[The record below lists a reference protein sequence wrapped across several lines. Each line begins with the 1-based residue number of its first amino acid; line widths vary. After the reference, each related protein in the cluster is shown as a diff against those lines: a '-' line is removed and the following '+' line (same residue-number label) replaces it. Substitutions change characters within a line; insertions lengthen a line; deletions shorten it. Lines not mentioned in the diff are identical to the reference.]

1 LRIIAQC
8 TADSDSCVTLA
19 TSASAGSITRI
30 RPMAKHNRRE
40 FLRVAGSTLAR
51 TAIPPS
57 LRNSL
62 GLAAA
67 SVSSPA
73 GASQM
78 EPGAAPGHP
87 PSPKKIRGVMVDA
100 ARVPETLDYYHRVI
114 AFCAEWQ
121 LNTIHFRLADDQG
134 TALRF
139 ASVPGL
145 FSHDHAF
152 TPDQFHE
159 LIRFA
164 SSCGVDLIPE
174 IESFGHT
181 GFITR
186 SATYA
191 HLLDATADS
200 SSDFT
205 GVIPVHP
212 ETLQLFAKL
221 YAEIAEIFPSP
232 YLHGGCDEVNWG
244 GSALSQQAL
253 QSKSRSQI
261 WAEYL
266 NSLSGLAE
274 GLGKQF
280 IVWGDFVLHK
290 EPEILTGLNKNIIV
304 MDWNYWDTSADK
316 FHDALEKVKAHGA
329 RAIGAPGL
337 ISYRWGARAGT
348 DQLRNIDAFAQ
359 AYLETNDPGSLGVIL
374 TNWIPSRYVQSSI
387 WDGIA
392 YAAVA
397 FNEGTAAAQK
407 SAFRHFI
414 EMHYRAE
421 WNEDWS
427 KAFQLIYDAAPG
439 FGEHAPSAGL
449 GLHMP
454 VPWSTE
460 ADLQAALKK
469 RSPGS
474 NPFTGLHGLLLS
486 LGPSVHAN
494 HSDFQA
500 FALSVEY
507 LEGVFWRE
515 SVIRDQVGKGPIERA
530 GAAAL
535 IREIAER
542 DHKLAAALSKDWD
555 DGRFPDSS
563 AKTKPLFANQ
573 PKDQLVFQF
582 TRAAAYSASLS
593 VRSDH
598 FFQLLESSG
607 LGSIASIAE
616 PNGCA

>member
-1 LRIIAQC
+1 
-8 TADSDSCVTLA
+8 
-19 TSASAGSITRI
+19 
-30 RPMAKHNRRE
+30 MAKHNRRV
-40 FLRVAGSTLAR
+40 FLHGAGSALAR
-51 TAIPPS
+51 TAIFRS
-57 LRNSL
+57 LRNSI

-67 SVSSPA
+67 AVSSPVV
-73 GASQM
+73 ASHL
-78 EPGAAPGHP
+78 EPGAASEASPN
-87 PSPKKIRGVMVDA
+87 PKKIRGIMVDA
-100 ARVPETLDYYHRVI
+100 ARVPETLDYYRRVI
-114 AFCAEWQ
+114 TFCADWQ

-139 ASVPGL
+139 TSVPGL
-145 FSHDHAF
+145 FTHDHAF
-152 TPDQFHE
+152 TPDQIKE

-164 SSCGVDLIPE
+164 SIHGVDLIPE

-191 HLLDATADS
+191 HLLDATPDS

-212 ETLQLFAKL
+212 ETLQLFRKL
-221 YAEIAEIFPSP
+221 YQEIAEIFPSP

-244 GSALSQQAL
+244 GSALSQDAL
-253 QSKSRSQI
+253 RSKSRPKI

-266 NSLSGLAE
+266 NALSRIAE
-274 GLGKQF
+274 HLGKQF

-290 EPEILTGLNKNIIV
+290 EPEILGGLNKSIIV
-304 MDWNYWDTSADK
+304 MDWDYWDTSADK

-359 AYLETNDPGSLGVIL
+359 AYLEAEDPGSLGVIL
-374 TNWIPSRYVQSSI
+374 TNWVPSRYVQSSV
-387 WDGIA
+387 WDGFA

-397 FNEGTAAAQK
+397 FNEGATAAQK
-407 SAFRHFI
+407 SAFRRFL
-414 EMHYRAE
+414 ERHYRTE
-421 WNEDWS
+421 WNEHWS
-427 KAFQLIYDAAPG
+427 EAFQLLYDAAPG
-439 FGEHAPSAGL
+439 FGAHAPSAGL

-454 VPWSTE
+454 VPWRTD
-460 ADLQAALKK
+460 ADLQASLKK

-474 NPFTGLHGLLLS
+474 NSFARLHGLLTS
-486 LGPSVHAN
+486 LGSSVHAN

-515 SVIRDQVGKGPIERA
+515 SVILEQAGKGPIDRA
-530 GAAAL
+530 AAAAL

-542 DHKLAAALSKDWD
+542 DHRLAAALSKDWD
-555 DGRFPDSS
+555 DGRFPEFS
-563 AKTKPLFANQ
+563 AMTKPLFGMQ

-582 TRAAAYSASLS
+582 TRAAEYSGSLS
-593 VRSDH
+593 KHPDR

-607 LGSIASIAE
+607 LGSIASIA
-616 PNGCA
+616 PTTGSA

>member
-1 LRIIAQC
+1 
-8 TADSDSCVTLA
+8 
-19 TSASAGSITRI
+19 
-30 RPMAKHNRRE
+30 MAKHNRRE

-329 RAIGAPGL
+329 RHWCTRP
-337 ISYRWGARAGT
+337 
-348 DQLRNIDAFAQ
+348 DQLSV
-359 AYLETNDPGSLGVIL
+359 GSTG
-374 TNWIPSRYVQSSI
+374 
-387 WDGIA
+387 
-392 YAAVA
+392 
-397 FNEGTAAAQK
+397 
-407 SAFRHFI
+407 RH
-414 EMHYRAE
+414 
-421 WNEDWS
+421 
-427 KAFQLIYDAAPG
+427 
-439 FGEHAPSAGL
+439 
-449 GLHMP
+449 
-454 VPWSTE
+454 
-460 ADLQAALKK
+460 
-469 RSPGS
+469 
-474 NPFTGLHGLLLS
+474 
-486 LGPSVHAN
+486 
-494 HSDFQA
+494 
-500 FALSVEY
+500 
-507 LEGVFWRE
+507 
-515 SVIRDQVGKGPIERA
+515 
-530 GAAAL
+530 
-535 IREIAER
+535 
-542 DHKLAAALSKDWD
+542 
-555 DGRFPDSS
+555 
-563 AKTKPLFANQ
+563 
-573 PKDQLVFQF
+573 
-582 TRAAAYSASLS
+582 
-593 VRSDH
+593 
-598 FFQLLESSG
+598 
-607 LGSIASIAE
+607 
-616 PNGCA
+616 